1 MVPSIAYRSRE
12 TPLRHGAS
20 RTPRKLVLPSFSGG
34 STEQT
39 YKPLR
44 LIALHF
50 LAVASLWYVS
60 YFTPEP
66 FALVVYLIATL
77 MFLLSQR
84 NAFWF
89 ALVFVLWQ
97 SPAFLFDN
105 KLPLFSLGAHLSLD
119 PRDVFAV
126 AFLLKA
132 MTQWKSASLF
142 ARPALALL
150 SCVGVG
156 LIISTLEPDF
166 FIGPALNALRP
177 FFYYALLLAFP
188 LLVRTQQELLVIPTV
203 LFPWVV
209 VILMAQFHFML
220 TGTEVVNRFLPGT
233 REEDIF
239 FEVGRIPRPLP
250 GGTNLLIACL
260 ILGLAFALSSVGGIK
275 KAWLGSV
282 VAACCVSFV
291 ISGTRQVVIFAVFV
305 LVASLMLVKKRTGIL
320 AGISILCL
328 IGLMGS
334 PGGAVGDDP
343 SVPASVN
350 RLLELRSVQSG
361 GIESIATGASRLE
374 QTRSLLAVVGERPL
388 LGWGFCQK
396 GISSYNNNLGLANT
410 LLLFGLVGTG
420 VFAWFCARVLI
431 VTLRA
436 SREGNLGS
444 ARMARIASVLAAG
457 WLGLLMLFATV
468 QDFLSGPPANI
479 ILVVLMA
486 AFCDHYVRAATSERA
501 HRVGRGTCGQPRGA
515 VARPAGGPTP
525 QPSGRLSGW

>member
-1 MVPSIAYRSRE
+1 MVSSISCRSQE
-12 TPLRHGAS
+12 IPLRHGAS
-20 RTPRKLVLPSFSGG
+20 GTPRKPVLFSFSGG
-34 STEQT
+34 STERAN
-39 YKPLR
+39 KPLR

-66 FALVVYLIATL
+66 FALVVYLIAIL

-97 SPAFLFDN
+97 SPAFLFEN
-105 KLPLFSLGAHLSLD
+105 KLPLLSLGAHLSFD

-142 ARPALALL
+142 ARPMLALL
-150 SCVGVG
+150 SCVGAS
-156 LIISTLEPDF
+156 LIISTAEPGF
-166 FIGPALNALRP
+166 TIGPALTALRP
-177 FFYYALLLAFP
+177 FFYYTLLLAFP
-188 LLVRTQQELLVIPTV
+188 LLIRTQQELLVIPTV
-203 LFPWVV
+203 LFPWVG

-250 GGTNLLIACL
+250 GGGNLVIACL
-260 ILGLAFALSSVGGIK
+260 ILGLALVLSGVGGIK
-275 KAWLGSV
+275 RAWLASV

-305 LVASLMLVKKRTGIL
+305 LVASLMLVKRRTGIL
-320 AGISILCL
+320 AGISILGL
-328 IGLMGS
+328 IGLIGS

-343 SVPASVN
+343 SVPASVS
-350 RLLELRSVQSG
+350 RLLELRGLQGG
-361 GIESIATGASRLE
+361 GIEAIATGAGRLE
-374 QTRSLLAVVGERPL
+374 QARSLLAVVGERPL

-396 GISSYNNNLGLANT
+396 GLSALNTNLGVANT

-420 VFAWFCARVLI
+420 VFVWFCARVLI

-436 SREGNLGS
+436 SLERNLAS
-444 ARMARIASVLAAG
+444 SRMARIASVLGAG

-468 QDFLSGPPANI
+468 QDFFSGPPANI
-479 ILVVLMA
+479 ILVVLVA
-486 AFCDHYVRAATSERA
+486 GFCDHYVRAVKSERA
-501 HRVGRGTCGQPRGA
+501 HGVGQGTGGRMRGA
-515 VARPAGGPTP
+515 VARPAGGPTL
-525 QPSGRLSGW
+525 QPSGRLSRW